1 MRKNAMR
8 VLLLLFPVVFMLD
21 GCAPAVVAGAGTAAV
36 AAHDRRTVGAFV
48 DDQTIEVKAAS
59 AIRTDE
65 ELRRDTHI
73 NVTSMNGI
81 VLLTGEAATEEAR
94 ERVLARV
101 REVAGIR
108 RTVNEIRV
116 ASPSGIGARSNDT
129 WLTTKVKTKLI
140 NSESLDSM
148 RVKVITEN
156 KAVYLLGLVTQNE
169 AQLATDA
176 ARSTGGVARVV
187 KLFEYLD

>member
-1 MRKNAMR
+1 MRALLF
-8 VLLLLFPVVFMLD
+8 LLLPAVFAIQ

-36 AAHDRRTVGAFV
+36 AAHDRRTVGSFV
-48 DDQTIEVKAAS
+48 DDQTIEVRAAS

-65 ELRRDTHI
+65 DLRRDTHV

-81 VLLTGEAATEEAR
+81 VLLTGEAATAEAR
-94 ERVLARV
+94 DRVLAKV
-101 REVAGIR
+101 REVPGIR
-108 RTVNEIRV
+108 RTVNEIRI
-116 ASPSGIGARSNDT
+116 APPSSFGARSHDT

-140 NSESLDSM
+140 KTETLDSM
-148 RVKVITEN
+148 RVKVVTEN
-156 KAVYLLGLVTQNE
+156 KAVYLLGLVTQQE
-169 AQLATDA
+169 ATLATDA

>member
-1 MRKNAMR
+1 MRALLF
-8 VLLLLFPVVFMLD
+8 LLLPVVVAVQ

-59 AIRTDE
+59 AIRSDE
-65 ELRRDTHI
+65 DLRRDTHVNI
-73 NVTSMNGI
+73 TSMNGI
-81 VLLTGEAATEEAR
+81 VLLTGEAATDDAR
-94 ERVLARV
+94 ERVLAKV
-101 REVAGIR
+101 RDVAGIR
-108 RTVNEIRV
+108 RTINEIRV
-116 ASPSGIGARSNDT
+116 APPSGLGARSHDT

-140 NSESLDSM
+140 NTESLDSM
-148 RVKVITEN
+148 RVKVVTEN
-156 KAVYLLGLVTQNE
+156 KSVYLLGLVTQQE